1 MKMRHLIITT
11 VFMLFATTS
20 WAGWEITYRVSGDQG
35 SISYDVMLIDDNLVK
50 YGGVDGGFILNTKTK
65 AFTFLIDQNKS
76 YWSGSI
82 NDFRKEMSLALKTVM
97 DSLLQS
103 IPEAQR
109 EMYTQMLGSMSQ
121 IYDSPRREQ
130 IAELNIDIKNTG
142 RTENI
147 AGYDSQEYEVRVD
160 DKLLESIWIA
170 SGLDVNDDLDSRQI
184 AEMLNE
190 ITPNVEGEIFYEFS
204 EDYLQL
210 WEKGFRMK
218 STDHDGEIIEVI
230 KVVEREIASDELS
243 IPADYSQIT
252 IQELMQEQMGGD
264 TNEGDSDDGW

>member
-1 MKMRHLIITT
+1 MKMRHFIITT
-11 VFMLFATTS
+11 LFILFAIS
-20 WAGWEITYRVSGDQG
+20 SYAGWEITYRVSGDQG
-35 SISYDVMLIDDNLVK
+35 SISYDVMLIEDDWVK
-50 YGGVDGGFILNTKTK
+50 YGGVDGGFILNTKTNQ
-65 AFTFLIDQNKS
+65 FTFLIDQNQS

-82 NDFRKEMSLALKTVM
+82 NDFRKDMGKALKTVM

-109 EMYTQMLGSMSQ
+109 EMYTQMLGSMSH
-121 IYDSPRREQ
+121 IYDSPGSEQ
-130 IAELNIDIKNTG
+130 ISKINIDIKNTG
-142 RTENI
+142 LSENI
-147 AGYDSQEYEVRVD
+147 AGYDAQEYEVRVD

-204 EDYLQL
+204 EDYLEL

-218 STDHDGEIIEVI
+218 STDHDGEVIEVI
-230 KVVEREIASDELS
+230 KVVERDITSDELS
-243 IPADYSQIT
+243 IPPNYSQIT
-252 IQELMQEQMGGD
+252 IQALMQQQMGGD
-264 TNEGDSDDGW
+264 ANEGDGDDGW

>member
-1 MKMRHLIITT
+1 MKMKHFILSTI
-11 VFMLFATTS
+11 FMLLATSS

-35 SISYDVMLIDDNLVK
+35 SISYDVMLINDNVVK
-50 YGGVDGGFILNTKTK
+50 YGGVDGGFILNTQTN

-76 YWSGSI
+76 YWNGSI
-82 NDFRKEMSLALKTVM
+82 SDFRKEMSQALKTVM
-97 DSLLQS
+97 DSLLQA

-109 EMYTQMLGSMSQ
+109 EMYSQMLGSMSQ
-121 IYDSPRREQ
+121 IYDSPERDQ
-130 IAELNIDIKNTG
+130 IAALNIEVDNTG

-147 AGYDSQEYEVRVD
+147 AGYDAQEYEVRVD

-170 SGLDVNDDLDSRQI
+170 RGLDVDDDLDSRRI

-204 EDYLQL
+204 EDYLAL

-230 KVVEREIASDELS
+230 KVVEREIASDELD
-243 IPADYSQIT
+243 IPDGYKQIT
-252 IQELMQEQMGGD
+252 IQELMQQQMGGD
-264 TNEGDSDDGW
+264 ADDNDTDGGW